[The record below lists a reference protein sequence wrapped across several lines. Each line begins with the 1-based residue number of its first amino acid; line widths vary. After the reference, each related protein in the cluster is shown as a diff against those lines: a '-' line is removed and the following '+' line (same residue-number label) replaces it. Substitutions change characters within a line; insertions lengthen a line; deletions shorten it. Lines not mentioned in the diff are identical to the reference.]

1 MEEFRSVRGFHDI
14 FGEELERFNAVRQ
27 TVRRVLELYNFEE
40 IILPVV
46 EYAEVFQRS
55 IGEATDIVQKEM
67 FVFPDKKGRLLAL
80 RPEGTAGVVRA
91 FVQNRMFALKPY
103 TKLFYEGPMFR
114 YERPQAGRYRQFH
127 QIGAEVFG
135 SLDPLVDA
143 EVLSIAHK
151 VVKELKIEAV
161 VEVNS
166 IGCKVCRPAYREALT
181 QYLEQV
187 AGHLCEDCIDRKDR
201 NPLRVLDCK
210 VPTCKSAV
218 QDAPK
223 MVDFLCEECK
233 EHYQKLLE
241 YLNIMGIPYVE
252 NPNLVR
258 GLDYYTKTVFEVVSR
273 ELGITIIAGGRY
285 DYLVEEMGGVP
296 TPAIGFAVGVERV
309 AMLVKELPQRQA
321 LYMVIP
327 LGEDTVGYALKVC
340 ELLREKGKRVELSY
354 KRAGLKK
361 QLELAN
367 KLKADYAVI
376 VGEDEMKEESLSIK
390 NLHTGEQVKLNLKEL
405 FSHVL

>member
-1 MEEFRSVRGFHDI
+1 MAEFISVRGFHDI
-14 FGEELERFNAVRQ
+14 FGEELDKFNAVRRA
-27 TVRRVLELYNFEE
+27 VRRILELHNFEE
-40 IILPVV
+40 VILPVV

-91 FVQNRMFALKPY
+91 FIQHRLFALKPY

-135 SLDPLVDA
+135 ISDPLADA
-143 EVLSIAHK
+143 EVINISYKIL
-151 VVKELKIEAV
+151 KELNIDCS
-161 VEVNS
+161 VEINS
-166 IGCKVCRPAYREALT
+166 IGCRVCRPNYRKALVE
-181 QYLEQV
+181 YLNRI
-187 AGHLCEDCIDRKDR
+187 AGALCQDCIDRKDR

-210 VPTCKSAV
+210 VPTCKEAV
-218 QDAPK
+218 KEAPK
-223 MVDFLCEECK
+223 TLNFLCQDCEKHHK
-233 EHYQKLLE
+233 ELLD
-241 YLNIMGIPYVE
+241 YLESLGIPYVE

-258 GLDYYTKTVFEVVSR
+258 GLDYYTKTVFEIVSQ
-273 ELGITIIAGGRY
+273 ELGITVIAGGRY

-296 TPAIGFAVGVERV
+296 TPAVGFAVGVERLS
-309 AMLVKELPQRQA
+309 MLLKELPKKPP
-321 LYMVIP
+321 LYIVIP
-327 LGEDTVGYALKVC
+327 IGNTIGYALKVC
-340 ELLREKGKRVELSY
+340 ELLRERGKRVELSY
-354 KRAGLKK
+354 KRSSVKK

-376 VGEDEMKEESLSIK
+376 VGEDEMKEESISIK
-390 NLHTGEQVKLNLKEL
+390 NLHTGEQKKYSLKGLLSE
-405 FSHVL
+405 V

>member
-1 MEEFRSVRGFHDI
+1 MEEFRSVRGFHDL
-14 FGEELERFNAVRQ
+14 FGEELDKFSLVRH
-27 TVRRVLELYNFEE
+27 TVRRILQLHNFEE

-80 RPEGTAGVVRA
+80 RPEGTAGAVRA
-91 FVQNRMFALKPY
+91 FIQHKLFALKPY

-135 SLDPLVDA
+135 SSDPLADA
-143 EVLSIAHK
+143 EIINISYKI
-151 VVKELKIEAV
+151 LKDLNINCS
-161 VEVNS
+161 VEINS
-166 IGCKVCRPAYREALT
+166 IGCKVCRPNYRKALVE
-181 QYLEQV
+181 YLNGV
-187 AGHLCEDCIDRKDR
+187 SGALCQDCIDRKDR

-210 VPTCKSAV
+210 VPTCKEAV
-218 QDAPK
+218 KEAPK
-223 MVDFLCEECK
+223 MLDFLCEDCK
-233 EHYQKLLE
+233 NHHRELLD
-241 YLNIMGIPYVE
+241 YLEVLGIPYVE

-258 GLDYYTKTVFEVVSR
+258 GLDYYTRTVFEIVSE
-273 ELGITIIAGGRY
+273 ELDITVIAGGRY
-285 DYLVEEMGGVP
+285 DYLVEEMGGVS
-296 TPAIGFAVGVERV
+296 TPAIGFAVGVERLS
-309 AMLVKELPQRQA
+309 MFVKEPPPKDPI
-321 LYMVIP
+321 YMVIP
-327 LGEDTVGYALKVC
+327 IGDTIGYALRVC

-354 KRAGLKK
+354 KRGSLKK

-376 VGEDEMKEESLSIK
+376 VGEDEMKEESISVK
-390 NLHTGEQVKLNLKEL
+390 NLHTGEQTKYSLKGALSEV
-405 FSHVL
+405 F